1 MEPFGAARTATDRA
15 SGFDCDT
22 ALTAV
27 TAMQFAA
34 AGFTWAARYLSRGEE
49 IASDLEA
56 IEVRALHTCG
66 ISVVPVQHVA
76 VPPWE
81 ASVDLGQVLGAEAKD
96 NAALIGCPSGVTLW
110 LDLEGVAPSC
120 PASAIVGFC
129 NAWTAAVE
137 AGGYTSGLYVGI
149 GCGLTSSQLYRD
161 LAVTRYWKSLSR
173 SAPTVDVRGFQIVQT
188 AGSILADI
196 GYDRDV
202 VGKDALGDLPTWWAP
217 G

>member
-1 MEPFGAARTATDRA
+1 MTPFGAARTAIDK
-15 SGFDCDT
+15 SLGFDCDQP
-22 ALTAV
+22 LTAV
-27 TAMQFAA
+27 SAMEFAA
-34 AGFTWAARYLSRGEE
+34 VGFTWAGRYLSRGEE
-49 IASDLEA
+49 TSADLEA

-129 NAWTAAVE
+129 NAWTAQVE
-137 AGGYTSGLYVGI
+137 DAGYSAGLYVGV
-149 GCGLTSSQLYRD
+149 GCGLNGSQLYRD
-161 LAVTRYWKSLSR
+161 LAVAKYWRSLSG
-173 SAPTVDVRGFQIVQT
+173 SAPSVDVRGFQIVQT
-188 AGSILADI
+188 AGSILAEI

-202 VGKDALGDLPTWWAP
+202 IVKDALGGLPVWWAP
-217 G
+217 